1 MRMLGVDVGG
11 TFVDI
16 VLYDDISGDF
26 LSTKVPSTVDN
37 PANAVLNGIKNID
50 VQLETIDRFVHG
62 ITIGTNT
69 ILERKGA
76 PVWMLTTDG
85 FGDTLEIAR
94 TNRSELYNI
103 KTLKPPSVVPRQNV
117 IEVKERLDAGGKV
130 LRGLDISELENIV
143 EYLYGEKPAALAICF
158 LHSYI
163 NRKHEEDAAH
173 LLRKKLPEWFI
184 CTSSEVLPEMR
195 EYERFNT
202 AALNAYIGPIITE
215 YLDQLETLLNEGG
228 YKEAAYL
235 MISSGGIITVDRA
248 KKFPIQTVL
257 SGPAG
262 GVAAAVNLGEVLGLN
277 NMITYDMGGTSTDV
291 CLIQDLSIPLTTEQ
305 YINQYPIR
313 TPQIEINT
321 VGAGGGS
328 IAWMDDGKILKVGPR
343 SAGAIPGPACYG
355 FGGEEPTVTDANI
368 ILGRLSVTTKI
379 AGGSIELNS
388 SLADTAVSQIAEE
401 IGLTIQK
408 TAEGILRIS
417 VARMVSAIK
426 QISVSRGYEPRDF
439 VLVAFGGAGP
449 LHAALVAE
457 ERDIKHVLI
466 PQSPGNFSAYGALIS
481 DIRHDYVQ
489 TFLAKAESSSL
500 SSLHDIFNKMEKVAF
515 EVMLKENIQK
525 KKIVTNRVCGM
536 RYVGQAWQLNVSIPE
551 ELGKIE
557 ELIDLFHDAHEQRY
571 GYRSADSVEFV
582 TCSLST
588 IGMVVKPRLPECK
601 VGGSLKKAMV
611 ACRVAFF
618 SGDQHSTPVYNR
630 DLLPRSVKI
639 DGPAIIEEMGAVIV
653 VPIGWMSE
661 VGEFGEMHL
670 RRI

>member
-16 VLYDDISGDF
+16 VLYDDISGEF
-26 LSTKVPSTVDN
+26 LSTKVPSSAHN
-37 PANAVLNGIKNID
+37 PANAVLSGIKDMD
-50 VQLETIDRFVHG
+50 VQLKTVDRFVHG

-69 ILERKGA
+69 ILERRGA
-76 PVWMLTTDG
+76 PVWMLITEG

-103 KTLKPPSVVPRQNV
+103 KTLKPPSVVPRRNV

-130 LRGLDISELENIV
+130 LRSLDLSEIDNIV
-143 EYLYGEKPAALAICF
+143 ESLSEERPAAMAICF

-163 NRKHEEDAAH
+163 NRKHEEDTAQ
-173 LLRKKLPEWFI
+173 LLRKRLPDWFI

-202 AALNAYIGPIITE
+202 AALNAYIGPIIDE
-215 YLDQLETLLNEGG
+215 YLDQLETLLNDAG
-228 YKEAAYL
+228 YKESAYL

-262 GVAAAVNLGEVLGLN
+262 GVAAAANLGEALSLN

-291 CLIQDLSIPLTTEQ
+291 CLIKDLSIPLTTEQ

-343 SAGAIPGPACYG
+343 SAGAVPGPACYG
-355 FGGEEPTVTDANI
+355 YGGEEPTVTDANI
-368 ILGRLSVTTKI
+368 ILGRLSIETKL
-379 AGGSIELNS
+379 AGGSIKLNS
-388 SLADTAVSQIAEE
+388 TLADTSVFRIAKE
-401 IGLTIQK
+401 IDLTIQK

-426 QISVSRGYEPRDF
+426 QISVSRGYDPRDF

-457 ERDIKHVLI
+457 ELDIKHVLI
-466 PQSPGNFSAYGALIS
+466 PLSPGNFSAYGALIS
-481 DIRHDYVQ
+481 DVRHDYVQ
-489 TFLAKAESSSL
+489 TFLAKAENSSL
-500 SSLHDIFNKMEKVAF
+500 SSLHAIFNKMEKVAY
-515 EVMLKENIQK
+515 EVMLEENIQK
-525 KKIVTNRVCGM
+525 KQISMNRVCGM
-536 RYVGQAWQLNVSIPE
+536 RYVGQAWQLNVPIPKE
-551 ELGKIE
+551 VERIE
-557 ELIDLFHDAHEQRY
+557 ELIDLFHEAHDQRY
-571 GYRSADSVEFV
+571 GYRSTDSVEFV
-582 TCSLST
+582 ACSLSV
-588 IGMVVKPRLPECK
+588 IGIVLKPRLPECK
-601 VGGSLKKAMV
+601 MDSSLKKALV
-611 ACRVAFF
+611 ARRAVFF
-618 SGDQHSTPVYNR
+618 SGEEHSTPVYNR
-630 DLLPRSVKI
+630 DLLPRSDKI
-639 DGPAIIEEMGAVIV
+639 NGPAIIEEMGAVTV
-653 VPIGWMSE
+653 VPIGWTSG
-661 VGEFGEMHL
+661 VGKFGEMHL

>member
-16 VLYDDISGDF
+16 VLYDDISGEF
-26 LSTKVPSTVDN
+26 LSTKVPSTADN
-37 PANAVLNGIKNID
+37 PASAVLNGIKNID

-76 PVWMLTTDG
+76 PVWMLTTEG

-103 KTLKPPSVVPRQNV
+103 KTLKPPSVVPRHNV
-117 IEVKERLDAGGKV
+117 IEVKERLDAGGKI
-130 LRGLDISELENIV
+130 LRGLDIYELENIV
-143 EYLYGEKPAALAICF
+143 EYLSGERPAALAICF

-173 LLRKKLPEWFI
+173 LLRKKLPDWFI

-202 AALNAYIGPIITE
+202 AALNAYIGPIIAE

-313 TPQIEINT
+313 TPQIEIKT

-368 ILGRLSVTTKI
+368 ILGRLSVETKL

-388 SLADTAVSQIAEE
+388 SLADTAVFQIAEA

-426 QISVSRGYEPRDF
+426 QISVSRGYDPRDF

-457 ERDIKHVLI
+457 ELDIKHVLI

-525 KKIVTNRVCGM
+525 KKIITNRVCGM

-551 ELGKIE
+551 EFRRIE
-557 ELIDLFHDAHEQRY
+557 ELIDLFHEAHEQRY
-571 GYRSADSVEFV
+571 GYRSADLVEFV
-582 TCSLST
+582 ACSLSA
-588 IGMVVKPRLPECK
+588 IGMVVKPRLPERK

-611 ACRVAFF
+611 AFRVAFF
-618 SGDQHSTPVYNR
+618 SGEEHSTPVYNR
-630 DLLPRSVKI
+630 DLLPRSVKF
-639 DGPAIIEEMGAVIV
+639 DGPAIIEEMGAVTV

-661 VGEFGEMHL
+661 VGEFGELHL

>member
-1 MRMLGVDVGG
+1 MLQ
-11 TFVDI
+11 
-16 VLYDDISGDF
+16 LAQQEF
-26 LSTKVPSTVDN
+26 LR
-37 PANAVLNGIKNID
+37 L
-50 VQLETIDRFVHG
+50 
-62 ITIGTNT
+62 
-69 ILERKGA
+69 RKSSRRRA
-76 PVWMLTTDG
+76 Q
-85 FGDTLEIAR
+85 E
-94 TNRSELYNI
+94 
-103 KTLKPPSVVPRQNV
+103 
-117 IEVKERLDAGGKV
+117 ERLDAGGKV

-368 ILGRLSVTTKI
+368 ILGRLSVATKI

-426 QISVSRGYEPRDF
+426 QISVSRGYDPRDF

-457 ERDIKHVLI
+457 ELDIKHVLI

-588 IGMVVKPRLPECK
+588 IGLVVKPRLPECK

-618 SGDQHSTPVYNR
+618 SGEQHSTPVYNR

-661 VGEFGEMHL
+661 AYEFGEMHL